1 MSIETRTERP
11 GYDLNRSI
19 GNRQMWSASAQTGR
33 FSNSVSRFSNVLG
46 NTAYRIQRRC
56 NLNREPKMAKIGD
69 CRIVWAPA
77 NRAEPRRIGQ
87 SIWRK
92 G

>member
-1 MSIETRTERP
+1 MLVDRLI
-11 GYDLNRSI
+11 NVF
-19 GNRQMWSASAQTGR
+19 GNP
-33 FSNSVSRFSNVLG
+33 V
-46 NTAYRIQRRC
+46 YRIRRRC

-69 CRIVWAPA
+69 CCIVWAPA
-77 NRAEPRRIGQ
+77 NRADPMRFGQ